1 MELDNCPQTSNNIRP
16 RSPNITLLLMTQM
29 PILWHKVGPVE
40 IGCLPP
46 TLQNCTGEP
55 APNCL
60 RKVQIIQII
69 AAALQCVASPLCRV
83 QVGV

>member
-1 MELDNCPQTSNNIRP
+1 MAQGGPGGDW
-16 RSPNITLLLMTQM
+16 M
-29 PILWHKVGPVE
+29 PA
-40 IGCLPP
+40 P
-46 TLQNCTGEP
+46 TLQNCPGEP